1 VAAPVARARQ
11 HVRVVPL
18 RKVADGIR
26 TDPIRVAS
34 SMSSEATP
42 DQPPSPERPPAG
54 GDLVVRHRFATR
66 LWHWVN
72 VVALVVMLMSGL
84 MIFNA
89 HPRLYWGQYGANP
102 DPAWFEIGSRGDQGF
117 ARLGSLQISTTGVLG
132 VWRDSTGNIQH
143 RAFPRWA
150 TIPSSYSL
158 ADARIWHL
166 AFAWLLALGLLAFMI
181 ASLINRHFRRDL
193 TISRADIRPSHIWH
207 DIKQHARLRFPTGAA
222 ALRYNIL
229 QKLSYIGVI
238 FILLPL
244 IIFTGL
250 TLSPAMASSWG
261 WLLDL
266 FGGRQSARSLHF
278 LAAAGLVGFAL
289 VHVVMVLLAGPYNEV
304 RSMISGR
311 YRLPRDKG
319 QRR

>member
-1 VAAPVARARQ
+1 MSDEPVLDQAAIPGAAPV
-11 HVRVVPL
+11 
-18 RKVADGIR
+18 
-26 TDPIRVAS
+26 
-34 SMSSEATP
+34 
-42 DQPPSPERPPAG
+42 G
-54 GDLVVRHRFATR
+54 GELVLRHRLATR

-72 VVALVVMLMSGL
+72 VVALIVMLMSGL

-102 DPAWFEIGSRGDQGF
+102 DHAWLEVGSRGDHGF
-117 ARLGSLQISTTGVLG
+117 ARLGTLEVPTTGVLG
-132 VWRDSTGNIQH
+132 VWRDKAGTVQH
-143 RAFPRWA
+143 RAFPHWA

-166 AFAWLLALGLLAFMI
+166 AFAWLLALGLLAFML
-181 ASLINRHFRRDL
+181 ASLANRHFRLDL
-193 TISRADIRPSHIWH
+193 TISRAEVRPSHIWT
-207 DIKQHARLRFPTGAA
+207 DIKQHARLRFPTGEA

-229 QKLSYIGVI
+229 QKLSYVGVI
-238 FILLPL
+238 FILLPM

-250 TLSPAMASSWG
+250 TLSPALTSSWA

-278 LAAAGLVGFAL
+278 LAAAGLVGFVL
-289 VHVVMVLLAGPYNEV
+289 VHVVMVLLAGPFNEV

-311 YRLPRDKG
+311 YRLPRDREPRPG
-319 QRR
+319 QMA